1 MFKGISIF
9 SLSVLVF
16 FVCHPNSFNQHTII
30 NKSDSLFT
38 LTELEIVGLLIIS
51 STMAIVLYSI
61 SFNKTKK
68 LYNYFEKNSYKK
80 INFFWVFSIDI
91 VITIILCLFLL
102 ALAPQIHY
110 LYYQQIIP
118 DLPNQIVF
126 SSGLSIERFIA
137 FFVLPV
143 SSSIADYSTGFILW
157 VCFLTTMLYSVLKI
171 KPQWFKGLMLFL
183 PIALA
188 VRLTGIFL
196 LEVF

>member
-1 MFKGISIF
+1 MFKGIKFF
-9 SLSVLVF
+9 SLSVLAF
-16 FVCHPNSFNQHTII
+16 FACHPNSFNQHTIT
-30 NKSDSLFT
+30 NKSDSLYT
-38 LTELEIVGLLIIS
+38 LAELEIVGLLIIS
-51 STMAIVLYSI
+51 SVMAIVLYSI
-61 SFNKTKK
+61 SYIKTKK
-68 LYNYFEKNSYKK
+68 LYNYFEKNSYDKT
-80 INFFWVFSIDI
+80 NFFGIFLIDI

-126 SSGLSIERFIA
+126 SAGLNIESFIT

-157 VCFLTTMLYSVLKI
+157 ICFLTTMLYSVLKI

-183 PIALA
+183 SIALA

-196 LEVF
+196 I